1 MPAAPHR
8 SATIAG
14 RYEIEHEIGRGR
26 RGTVYRAVDHATGET
41 VALEVFRAGMSPSAR
56 AALLADARAAAT
68 LSDPCLVACRSC
80 GEVAGEMFL
89 AMEWIPGGH
98 LGDRLA
104 RGRLSLREALDVSKL
119 VARGLARLHRAGL
132 AHRDLRPD
140 NVLLFEGSLW
150 RAKLSGVRPRAPR
163 PVDGGESTKL
173 EGTTP
178 GFTSPQVLRTGE
190 ASARDDV
197 YSLGAIVFRC
207 IAGRMPFPEHDHPDR
222 AHVEPRSK
230 APRRLADLAPNLPQD
245 LYDLVGSLLAHDP
258 ASRPADAVSACRHLH
273 DLARVFGSYD
283 QITDADLDARTP
295 ALPPHFEVTPPPRPA
310 PEIGAPWDLKVDPD
324 ALKGPFVLLDPPL
337 NREATAAPAREI
349 RLREGDVF
357 AGRFRVDEVVG
368 SGRTGVV
375 YKARDI
381 ESRETVALKVHD
393 GAASRREIRRF
404 LADAQKAAQR
414 YHPRVM
420 RVLWRGTSQG
430 RLFLAMDWIS
440 GETLRDRLAR
450 QPLTMREAATVIQGI
465 LEGLTLLHT
474 LGLVHGSLRPGNV
487 FLRNRTVDWAKLSDI
502 TAWREGAPP
511 PGPTLEHASFTAPEV
526 MRTGTSS
533 PRADLYALGVIAF
546 QMLTGRMPFEASDLA
561 ELATKRWAPAPRLAE
576 LRPDAPPALCDLVS
590 ALLARDPS
598 ERPRDAIQVAGS
610 VTANMDLGWGAD
622 NPPPVIT
629 RSVDGDP
636 RPLLPAREPLD
647 PLRDARF
654 QDFLAGE
661 LRRHCPEREA
671 HARLSAIAHA
681 AAGPGQDKLAC
692 ALCGHAAA
700 PGGTLVEIRGGG
712 FFPLEGDEI
721 PRVRQPAVCV
731 GCLEAPFV
739 AVFSAVKAT
748 ILSYE
753 LDGDRPIAV
762 LGPTHREVREGLA
775 ALYMA
780 SVPRVV
786 AVGSCAVCAARA
798 ESVRGARIDVCP
810 RCLSA
815 ARDAYGKWHALAPVR
830 AAARLRGLLEG
841 FHREALARVKGKS
854 RSPEAPF
861 EPPPRFGR
869 PNGYDCYFR
878 LQNLDAEKAPT
889 REKIDAM
896 ADLLANTLIGQV
908 VTALEGDPEIG
919 EDRVAA
925 GHGRLP
931 EMVEQFR
938 ARYRPSPAKD
948 ERLRVAIAFMAE
960 GLRWGIRFFSKDDDN
975 FYTEDMTPYY
985 RSFERMAVR

>member
-1 MPAAPHR
+1 MSAAPH
-8 SATIAG
+8 SSGTLAG
-14 RYEIEHEIGRGR
+14 RYEIDHEVGRGR

-41 VALEVFRAGMSPSAR
+41 VALEVFRGGMSPSAR

-89 AMEWIPGGH
+89 AMEWVPGGH

-132 AHRDLRPD
+132 VHRNLRPD

-150 RAKLSGVRPRAPR
+150 RAKLSGVRPRVPR
-163 PVDGGESTKL
+163 PVDGGEGTKL
-173 EGTTP
+173 EGATP
-178 GFTSPQVLRTGE
+178 GFTSPQALRTGE

-207 IAGRMPFPEHDHPDR
+207 IAGRMPFPEHDHPDL

-230 APRRLADLAPNLPQD
+230 SPRRLADLVPNLPQD

-258 ASRPADAVSACRHLH
+258 ESRPADAVSACLHLH
-273 DLARVFGSYD
+273 DLARQFSSYD
-283 QITDADLDARTP
+283 KITEAELDARTP
-295 ALPPHFEVTPPPRPA
+295 ALPPHFEVTTPGRPA
-310 PEIGAPWDLKVDPD
+310 PEIRAPQDLKVDPD

-357 AGRFRVDEVVG
+357 AGRFQVDEVVG
-368 SGRTGVV
+368 SGSAGVV

-381 ESRETVALKVHD
+381 ETRETVALRIHD

-414 YHPRVM
+414 YHPRVV
-420 RVLWRGTSQG
+420 RVLSRGTSQG

-450 QPLTMREAATVIQGI
+450 QPLTMKEATTVIRGI
-465 LEGLTLLHT
+465 LEGLDLLHT
-474 LGLVHGSLRPGNV
+474 LGLVHGRLRPGNV
-487 FLRNRTVDWAKLSDI
+487 FLRNRTVDWVKLSDI
-502 TAWREGAPP
+502 AAWREGAPP
-511 PGPTLEHASFTAPEV
+511 PGRTLEDASFTAPEV
-526 MRTGTSS
+526 MRTGTNS

-546 QMLTGRMPFEASDLA
+546 RMLTGCMPFEAGDLA

-576 LRPDAPPALCDLVS
+576 LRPDAPPGLCDLVR

-610 VTANMDLGWGAD
+610 LAANMDLGWGED
-622 NPPPVIT
+622 NPPPPIA
-629 RSVDGDP
+629 RPVDGGLS
-636 RPLLPAREPLD
+636 PLLPAREPLD
-647 PLRDARF
+647 PQRDARF
-654 QDFLAGE
+654 QGFLTGE
-661 LRRHCPEREA
+661 LRRHCPDGQA

-681 AAGPGQDKLAC
+681 AAGPGDAKLAC

-700 PGGTLVEIRGGG
+700 PGVVEIRDGG

-762 LGPTHREVREGLA
+762 LGPTRREVREGLA

-786 AVGSCAVCAARA
+786 AAGRCAVCAARA
-798 ESVRGARIDVCP
+798 EIVRGARIDVCP

-830 AAARLRGLLEG
+830 AAARLRELLEG
-841 FHREALARVKGKS
+841 FHREALSQVTGKG
-854 RSPEAPF
+854 RSPAVPF
-861 EPPPRFGR
+861 ELPPRFGR
-869 PNGYDCYFR
+869 PNGYDCYFG
-878 LQNLDAEKAPT
+878 LQKLDAEKAPT

-919 EDRVAA
+919 RDWVAV

-960 GLRWGIRFFSKDDDN
+960 GLRRGIRFLSKDDDN
-975 FYTEDMTPYY
+975 CYTEDMTPYY
-985 RSFERMAVR
+985 RAFERMAVR